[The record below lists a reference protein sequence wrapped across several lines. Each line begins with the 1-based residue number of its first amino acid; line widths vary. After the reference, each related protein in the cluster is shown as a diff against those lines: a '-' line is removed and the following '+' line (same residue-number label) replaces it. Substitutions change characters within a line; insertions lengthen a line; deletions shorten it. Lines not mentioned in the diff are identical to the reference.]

1 MGTSAL
7 VLIVED
13 APKTSNLLEVYL
25 EREGYQTR
33 SAADGPQAVESRS
46 GTRPY

>member
-13 APKTSNLLEVYL
+13 DPKTSNLLKVHL

-33 SAADGPQAVESRS
+33 SADGPQVVESRS
-46 GTRPY
+46 GTRPR